1 MWTEWLRR
9 LAFAGPA
16 ETRVLKARPR
26 LVAVKE
32 KKLELEVAPE
42 KVRPQLMR
50 FLG

>member
-16 ETRVLKARPR
+16 QETRELKARPK
-26 LVAVKE
+26 LVVVKE
-32 KKLELEVAPE
+32 KKLEVAPE
-42 KVRPQLMR
+42 MVRPQLMR